1 MDHQVISLK
10 YRPQHFEDVIG
21 QDHITVTLKNAI
33 KKGRL
38 GHAYIFSGPRGTGK
52 TTTARILAKVVN
64 CENPQN
70 GNPCNECVSCREIT
84 EGRSLDVFEI
94 DGASNR
100 GIDNIRD
107 LIEKAKYPPTRGK
120 YKIYIIDEFHQITKD
135 AFNALLKT
143 LEEPPKHILFIF
155 ATTELNRVIP
165 TILSRCQ
172 KFEFKRISLNDVIE
186 LLRLI
191 AEKENIQIDED
202 SLMLIAKRGDG
213 SVRDSE
219 SLLEQIIAFSE
230 GKITYEKITDI
241 LGVISEEV
249 YAEVFKAISHSD
261 TMAALAAVEDLL
273 MNGHDLDEFM
283 AGFSEFCR
291 DLYLVSVAGSGNII
305 NTTASVRKEMEELA
319 QGISQKNIIRILS
332 IITDQITVLTRS
344 LNKKVM
350 VESLLMKLCRLEDFV
365 QLDTV
370 LKNVKEGRS
379 SATAVQG
386 SKTAGSAPSP
396 VQKKSLPPSKPAEPL
411 TREAVKQKPAKEEA
425 AHTQPKV
432 EKPVYRSRI
441 VNNVSPDASRQA
453 PVSLKGS
460 SVPTEVKIASSVIT
474 LTEDEVKAKWPELV
488 NEIGK
493 YKPAIAGI
501 MKQLGILRLA
511 AGKIVVGAAD
521 DFSVQTVCRAD
532 EAVQAAAVKVFGN
545 NVLIKIENC
554 KTNNDKRL
562 MKQDEIDDTVKTLM
576 QTLDG
581 DLV

>member
-64 CENPQN
+64 CEDPHN
-70 GNPCNECVSCREIT
+70 GNPCNQCVSCREIT

-100 GIDNIRD
+100 GIDDIRN

-172 KFEFKRISLNDVIE
+172 KFEFKRISLNEVIE
-186 LLRLI
+186 LLRRI
-191 AEKENIQIDED
+191 AEQENISIDED

-230 GKITYEKITDI
+230 GEITYEKITDI
-241 LGVISEEV
+241 LGIISEEV
-249 YAEVFKAISHSD
+249 YAEIFKAISNSD
-261 TMAALAAVEDLL
+261 TMAALGAVEALL

-283 AGFSEFCR
+283 SGFSEFCR
-291 DLYLVSVAGSGNII
+291 DLYLVSVAGSGKVI
-305 NTTASVRKEMEELA
+305 NTTASVRKDMEDLA
-319 QGISQKNIIRILS
+319 QGVSQQVIIRILS
-332 IITDQITVLTRS
+332 IVTDQITVLTRS

-350 VESLLMKLCRLEDFV
+350 VESLLMKLCRLEDFT
-365 QLDTV
+365 QMDTV

-379 SATAVQG
+379 SAASRQEIKSAAAVATSVQAKPVKKVKPIAQPPVAPKIDTQEEK
-386 SKTAGSAPSP
+386 KT
-396 VQKKSLPPSKPAEPL
+396 QLKAE
-411 TREAVKQKPAKEEA
+411 T
-425 AHTQPKV
+425 
-432 EKPVYRSRI
+432 PVYRSRI
-441 VNNVSPDASRQA
+441 VNNVSPAASPKTTVSAKASKTPDQA
-453 PVSLKGS
+453 KTS
-460 SVPTEVKIASSVIT
+460 SQAVILSEEEVKS
-474 LTEDEVKAKWPELV
+474 KWPELV

-493 YKPAIAGI
+493 SKPAIAGI
-501 MKQLGILRLA
+501 MKQLGILKLD
-511 AGKIVVGAAD
+511 AGRIVVGAAD
-521 DFSVQTVCRAD
+521 DFSVQAVCRAD
-532 EAVQAAAVKVFGN
+532 EAVQNAAGKVFGN

-554 KTNNDKRL
+554 QGINDKRL
-562 MKQDEIDDTVKTLM
+562 MKQEEIDETVKSLM